1 MSSRPRIHRRPAVL
15 AVVLPATVLLATACG
30 DSGRAGSGDEGSP
43 AMPAGRMEIT
53 GGFATPE
60 SVLHDP
66 VADVYLV
73 SNVSGAPLEAD
84 GDGFISRVSPGGDV
98 IDLRWIDGTDEAVT
112 LNAPKGMAILGD
124 SLYVADIDCVRIF
137 VRPSGE
143 PAGQICFP
151 DASFLNDVAVDANN
165 TLYVTDSGLDAAFE
179 GTGTD
184 AVYRF
189 SPDGRRA
196 PLLQG
201 ASLGRPNGIAFGSRG
216 GFVATFGSG
225 EIYQIAPDGSRN
237 TVLPASDRQL
247 DGIVFTSDGGF
258 LFSSWGNQAV
268 YRVTAEGQVSPI
280 VEAVEAPA
288 DIGYDATRDRV
299 LIPLFND
306 DRILVQEL
314 GGAAGADGGGS
325 ASGS

>member
-1 MSSRPRIHRRPAVL
+1 MSPRHRCHRRPLVL
-15 AVVLPATVLLATACG
+15 AVALPAAALLATACG
-30 DSGRAGSGDEGSP
+30 DSGQASPGGEASSGT
-43 AMPAGRMEIT
+43 PAGRMEIT
-53 GGFATPE
+53 GGFETPE

-66 VADVYLV
+66 VDDVYLV
-73 SNVSGAPLEAD
+73 SNVSGAPLEVD
-84 GDGFISRVSPGGDV
+84 GNGFISRVSPEGDV
-98 IDLRWIDGTDEAVT
+98 MDLRWIDGADEAVT

-124 SLYVADIDCVRIF
+124 TLYVADIDCVRMF

-151 DASFLNDVAVDANN
+151 DASFLNDVAVDPNN

-201 ASLGRPNGIAFGSRG
+201 SSLGRPNGIAFGSRG

-247 DGIVFTSDGGF
+247 DGIVFTRDGGF

-268 YRVTAEGQVSPI
+268 YQVTAEGQVSPV
-280 VEAVEAPA
+280 VEGVAAPA
-288 DIGYDATRDRV
+288 DIGYDATRNRV

-306 DRILVQEL
+306 DRIVVQEL
-314 GGAAGADGGGS
+314 GAAAD
-325 ASGS
+325 